1 MKILVTGANGQVG
14 RELVEL
20 GLQQGD
26 DIIAADRS
34 QLDISCQQS
43 VSDFCRRHQ
52 PHAIIN
58 AAAFTAVDLAEAEPE
73 KAFAVNAQGVKHL
86 ANVACELNIPILHIS
101 TDYVFDGQAE
111 RPYNEQDT
119 PSPINIYG
127 QSKLQGE
134 VYLHNSG
141 ARYLIL
147 RTSWVFGRYGN
158 NFVKTMLRLAS
169 ERDELSVIDDQIGCP
184 TAAVDIAKALLVAL
198 SALLNNPA
206 LVGTYH
212 YAGRSAVS
220 WFELASAAITLAQE
234 KNIISNKPELKAILS
249 EQYPVAAIRPVNS
262 RLDSSK
268 FKRVFGMSGSDWQLA
283 LQTIV
288 SGA

>member
-43 VSDFCRRHQ
+43 VNDFCRRHQ
-52 PHAIIN
+52 PEAIMN

-73 KAFAVNAQGVKHL
+73 KAFAVNAQGVKYL
-86 ANVACELNIPILHIS
+86 AAAACDLNIPILHIS
-101 TDYVFDGQAE
+101 TDYVFDGQAD
-111 RPYNEQDT
+111 RPYSEQDT
-119 PSPINIYG
+119 PNPINIYG

-134 VYLHNSG
+134 VFLHNSG

-147 RTSWVFGRYGN
+147 RTSWVFGRYGH

-169 ERDELSVIDDQIGCP
+169 ERDELSVIDDQVGCP
-184 TAAVDIAKALLVAL
+184 TAATDIARALLTAL
-198 SALLNNPA
+198 PALHHNPA
-206 LVGTYH
+206 LAGIYH

-220 WFELASAAITLAQE
+220 WFELASAAITFAQE
-234 KNIISNKPELKAILS
+234 KNIICNKPTLKAILS

-262 RLDSSK
+262 RLDSGK
-268 FKRVFGMSGSDWQLA
+268 FKRVFGMPGSDWRLA
-283 LQTIV
+283 LQAIV